1 MIHWEPCVIE
11 GGAEPAGSC
20 VTDGTSS
27 RETSRHVIRIVRR
40 LVVSLV
46 AAETVGGNR
55 GVVVV
60 HMTAGAC
67 DRCVRAGQRETGV
80 VVIETRRA
88 PGCSAVAH
96 LALLR
101 ETRGNMVRVV
111 RAPEIIQVAAD
122 AGCVR
127 KVVVPVGVALAAL
140 QA

>member
-1 MIHWEPCVIE
+1 MT
-11 GGAEPAGSC
+11 G
-20 VTDGTSS
+20 GTSR

-40 LVVSLV
+40 LVVRLV

-60 HMTAGAC
+60 HMTTGAC
-67 DRCVRAGQRETGV
+67 NRCVRAGQGETGV

-88 PGCSAVAH
+88 PGCGAMAH
-96 LALLR
+96 IALLR
-101 ETRGNMVRVV
+101 KARRNMVRVV
-111 RAPEIIQVAAD
+111 RVVEIIQVAAD

-127 KVVVPVGVALAAL
+127 KVVVPVRVALAAL